1 MDQESVE
8 REWNIGMLLR
18 APQQLVIARLHA
30 AIAAAGFDDVLP
42 AHGNVLQHLQNEGIR
57 LTEIARRAALT
68 KQTIGQYVA
77 YLEQRG
83 YVAVV
88 PDPTDGRARLVMKT
102 EKGRAVEQVAEQ
114 AMRQLEA
121 DWVAVLGEKNY
132 ARLRRLLTSL
142 VTADDRGRAPSAPTA
157 QRTVR

>member
-1 MDQESVE
+1 MDRENVE

-18 APQQLVIARLHA
+18 APQQMVIARLHA
-30 AIAAAGFDDVLP
+30 AIAAAGFSDVLP

-88 PDPTDGRARLVMKT
+88 PDPTDGRARLVLKT

-121 DWVAVLGEKNY
+121 EWIAALGKRNY
-132 ARLRRLLTSL
+132 AQLRRLLATL
-142 VTADDRGRAPSAPTA
+142 TAAESAPRA
-157 QRTVR
+157 EEGLVGVRALH